1 MTKPT
6 EIRAQACAWVIRED
20 RNLNEQER
28 EAFETWLKA
37 DVAHRVAYLQYSAI
51 WRRTDRLAVL
61 KSPARLMLMARTGN
75 RAAFFCS
82 AALAAAALVGL
93 VVFANVSTVSTPI
106 LSAYST
112 TVGGHQSVQLP
123 DGTRVD
129 LNTNTSL
136 KVNLSSKARSIALE
150 RGEAYFQVARD
161 PHRRFEVVAGKSRI
175 TDLGTKF
182 SVRYDADQIRVVV
195 KEGSVNV
202 EAPDRDGQMRSVSAD
217 ADSIV
222 VARADGML
230 ILHQNSIDIE
240 NKLSWR
246 VGVLTFNQQSLG
258 EAAEEFN
265 RYNNKRIVVVGPA
278 RQLRIGGSVRLDN
291 GDVFTTLLRKGFGL
305 KIKDDGKEVIVSE

>member
-1 MTKPT
+1 
-6 EIRAQACAWVIRED
+6 
-20 RNLNEQER
+20 
-28 EAFETWLKA
+28 
-37 DVAHRVAYLQYSAI
+37 
-51 WRRTDRLAVL
+51 
-61 KSPARLMLMARTGN
+61 
-75 RAAFFCS
+75 
-82 AALAAAALVGL
+82 
-93 VVFANVSTVSTPI
+93 
-106 LSAYST
+106 
-112 TVGGHQSVQLP
+112 VQLP